1 MLKLW
6 FWIYNLFLL
15 PLVWLGFR
23 FLSLFN
29 SKIREGFK
37 GRKGLFE
44 EISNWKFEK
53 GKPVVIIHSSSLGE
67 YQQAIPLITELNLRG
82 YGIAATFFSPSGF
95 KNSKIHSA
103 DVKKCYLPFDSYPRV
118 KHFVDT
124 VNPYMVILM
133 RYDLWFNF
141 LYYSRQKNVKIIMA
155 NARYDEKDIF
165 WKIPVINSFKK
176 SMYRMIDKMF
186 TIDDADFDNYRKLL
200 KGTPVQI
207 LKAGDSK
214 FERVFEASKNFKK
227 EEILGKKITAGKK
240 VFVVGSSWK
249 DDEEVILP
257 VIDKMSD
264 KGYNILT
271 VLVPHEPKETKIS
284 AIEKNIKNKYPG
296 LSTIRYSQIAGYS
309 GQNVII
315 IDSIG
320 LLMKLYSEAY
330 TAYIGGGFRTGLHN
344 VLEPAVFNIPVFFA
358 NDVKNSDEDELLLE
372 NKCGILVK
380 NMKQFYREFK
390 LVLTNE
396 GYYNTAA
403 NGCKSVFR
411 NTLGTTEKI
420 IKNITQ

>member
-1 MLKLW
+1 MLNFW
-6 FWIYNLFLL
+6 FWVYNLIAL
-15 PLVWLGFR
+15 PLLWLGFR

-37 GRKGLFE
+37 GRRNIFK
-44 EISNWKFEK
+44 EIRKWKFEE

-67 YQQAIPLITELNLRG
+67 YQQAIPLIIELNSLG
-82 YGIAATFFSPSGF
+82 YGIITTFFSPSGF
-95 KNSKIHSA
+95 RNSKTLFSN
-103 DVKKCYLPFDSYPRV
+103 VKKSYLPFDSYPCV
-118 KHFVDT
+118 KRFLDT
-124 VNPYMVILM
+124 VNPDMVILM

-141 LYYSRQKNVKIIMA
+141 MFYSRKKGIKIVMA
-155 NARYDEKDIF
+155 NARYDEKDIV
-165 WKIPVINSFKK
+165 WKIPFVSSFKK

-186 TIDDADFDNYRKLL
+186 AIDDADFINYKKMLE
-200 KGTPVQI
+200 GTSVQI
-207 LKAGDSK
+207 FKAGDSK
-214 FERVFEASKNFKK
+214 FERVYEASKNFSK
-227 EEILGKKITAGKK
+227 EELLGKKITDGKK

-249 DDEEVILP
+249 DDEDVILP
-257 VIDKMSD
+257 VIDKFAE
-264 KGYNILT
+264 KGFNILT

-284 AIEKNIKNKYPG
+284 AIEKNILNRYPG
-296 LSTIRYSQIAGYS
+296 LSAIRFSEITGYS

-315 IDSIG
+315 VDSIG

-330 TAYIGGGFRTGLHN
+330 IAYVGGGFRTGLHN

-358 NDVKNSDEDELLLE
+358 NEVKNSDEDELLVE
-372 NKCGILVK
+372 NKCGIVVR

-411 NTLGTTEKI
+411 DTLGTTEKI
-420 IKNITQ
+420 IKNIT

>member
-1 MLKLW
+1 MLKFW
-6 FWIYNLFLL
+6 FWAYNLFLL
-15 PLVWLGFR
+15 PLVWFGFR
-23 FLSLFN
+23 LLSLFN

-37 GRKGLFE
+37 GRRHLLE
-44 EISNWKFEK
+44 EISTWKFKE

-67 YQQAIPLITELNLRG
+67 YQQAIPLITELNSRG
-82 YGIAATFFSPSGF
+82 YEITATFFSPSGY
-95 KNSKIHSA
+95 KNSKIVSA
-103 DVKKCYLPFDSYPRV
+103 GIRKCYLPFDSYPRV
-118 KHFVDT
+118 KQFIDT
-124 VNPYMVILM
+124 IRPDMLILM

-141 LYYSRQKNVKIIMA
+141 LYYARKKNVKIIMA
-155 NARYDEKDIF
+155 NARYDDKDII
-165 WKIPVINSFKK
+165 WKIPFINSFKK

-200 KGTPVQI
+200 EGTSVQI
-207 LKAGDSK
+207 IKAGDSK
-214 FERVFEASKNFKK
+214 FERVFEASKSIKK
-227 EEILGKKITAGKK
+227 EEVLGMKITEGKK

-257 VIDKMSD
+257 VINKISE
-264 KGYNILT
+264 KGYDILT

-284 AIEKNIKNKYPG
+284 AIEKNIITKYPG
-296 LSTIRYSQIAGYS
+296 LRALRYSEIASYS

-315 IDSIG
+315 IDSVG

-330 TAYIGGGFRTGLHN
+330 TAYVGGGFRTGLHN

-358 NDVKNSDEDELLLE
+358 NDVKNSDEDELLLQ

-390 LVLTNE
+390 LVLTDE
-396 GYYNTAA
+396 CYYNTAS

-411 NTLGTTEKI
+411 DTLGTTERI